1 MGKNGKRRWP
11 SEKILQ
17 RDYWKADQL
26 AKMTGATESQIRR
39 NVLNSRIR
47 HVTIRGECYI
57 SQKAFIR
64 WVNKQPHYSLESEE
78 IMEEWLR
85 TSISVRE
92 FADLLKVS
100 RTTAENIL
108 RSATG
113 KRMLKTFWAA
123 NRIRITKMSFFQ
135 WLAVDSRFGMAK
147 KPDHEKPPDY
157 RKAGEYLTDEEAASL
172 AGVSVS
178 WMAQLRR
185 RGEFPSVR
193 VSYHVVKIPS
203 EEFFTW
209 LADRKQQEIL
219 TKLRRGRFQ
228 AADT

>member
-39 NVLNSRIR
+39 NVLNKRIR
-47 HVTIRGECYI
+47 HARFKKFSAE
-57 SQKAFIR
+57 
-64 WVNKQPHYSLESEE
+64 ESEE
-78 IMEEWLR
+78 IMEERLR